1 MADQS
6 PDLSRA
12 VTVDAPSGLITARLI
27 LADESSDGTAWHTVS
42 GDHLDL
48 DEVSRWQP

>member
-6 PDLSRA
+6 PDLGRA
-12 VTVDAPSGLITARLI
+12 VTIDSSAGPITARLL
-27 LADESSDGTAWHTVS
+27 LADESSGGAVWQTAT

-48 DEVSRWQP
+48 DEVSRWHP